1 MVFARLGTLL
11 GAALLLVG
19 VQAWAAPPWLGVE
32 IEKDPAGG
40 VRISDI
46 LPESPLLLGKVA
58 IARGDV
64 ILSVEGRS
72 VQTQGDLIATVRTLQ
87 VGQRVTLGIRSPQ
100 GAPRE
105 VLVTL
110 TERIAPEVLQVK
122 TLLSKPAPD
131 FLATGVS
138 GPGLPT
144 GAKAAAGVLAGLR
157 GTPVLLDF
165 FATWCGP
172 CMVSIPR
179 LSALQQR
186 YPGLR
191 VIGLS
196 DEPPEVLRPMI
207 SRLQPAYTV
216 AQDPQKK
223 AGRAY
228 RVFSY
233 PTLIL
238 VDRGGVVRTVSHGD
252 LDKMEDAVAELL
264 EPPAQATRPR
274 GR

>member
-1 MVFARLGTLL
+1 MVFARLGMLL
-11 GAALLLVG
+11 GAALLLIG
-19 VQAWAAPPWLGVE
+19 AQAWAGPPWLGVE
-32 IEKDPAGG
+32 IETDPAGG

-46 LPESPLLLGKVA
+46 LPESPFLLGKVA
-58 IARGDV
+58 VGRGDV
-64 ILSVEGRS
+64 VLSVEGHLVPTIR
-72 VQTQGDLIATVRTLQ
+72 DLQALMRTLQ
-87 VGQRVTLGIRSPQ
+87 VGQRIKLAIRTP

-105 VLVTL
+105 VQVTL
-110 TERIAPEVLQVK
+110 TEKVPVEVLQAKV
-122 TLLSKPAPD
+122 LLGKPAPE
-131 FLATGVS
+131 FTAQGVS
-138 GPGLPT
+138 GPALPA
-144 GAKAAAGVLAGLR
+144 GAQAAGVLAGLR

-196 DEPPEVLRPMI
+196 DESPELLRPMVNQ
-207 SRLQPAYTV
+207 LQPVYTV
-216 AQDPQKK
+216 AQDPQRQ
-223 AGRAY
+223 AARAY

-238 VDRGGVVRTVSHGD
+238 VDRSGVVRSISNGN
-252 LDKMEDAVAELL
+252 LDKVEDAVAALL
-264 EPPAQATRPR
+264 PASDVRAR